1 MTLAGLMITLM
12 SWCFYSEKLNWV
24 QGLGM
29 LLILA
34 AVVLM
39 GVFQESAIEGGVES
53 VNSSWAILEV
63 TAAGVMAALCFS
75 FEAMFIKWLFVRGVD
90 GPAGGQIALFFDGL
104 YGLIMLAIITAL
116 GGGLFTVDFKTSI
129 EIISGG
135 ILTSMALV
143 LVNFAVANGIAGIAF
158 SCANSFPVWHVLFSW
173 LVLG

>member
-34 AVVLM
+34 AVVTM
-39 GVFQESAIEGGVES
+39 GVFQETATHGEIAAV
-53 VNSSWAILEV
+53 SSNRAMLGV
-63 TAAGVMAALCFS
+63 TAAGLMAALCFS
-75 FEAMFIKWLFVRGVD
+75 LEAMSIKWLFVRGVD
-90 GPAGGQIALFFDGL
+90 GPAGGQIALFFDGV
-104 YGLIMLAIITAL
+104 YGLVMLAIITAM
-116 GGGLFTVDFKTSI
+116 GEGLFTVDFQTSM
-129 EIISGG
+129 EIVCGG

-143 LVNFAVANGIAGIAF
+143 LVNYAVANGIAGIAF
-158 SCANSFPVWHVLFSW
+158 SCANTFPVWHVLFSW

>member
-1 MTLAGLMITLM
+1 
-12 SWCFYSEKLNWV
+12 
-24 QGLGM
+24 M

-39 GVFQESAIEGGVES
+39 GLFQESATHGEIEAV
-53 VNSSWAILEV
+53 SSKWAMLEV
-63 TAAGVMAALCFS
+63 TAAGAMAALCFS

-90 GPAGGQIALFFDGL
+90 GPAGGQIALFFDGV
-104 YGLIMLAIITAL
+104 YGLVMLAIITAM
-116 GGGLFTVDFKTSI
+116 GEGLFTVDFKTSI

-143 LVNFAVANGIAGIAF
+143 LVNYAVANGIAGIAF